1 MGVTVLKK
9 LNVDKAE
16 RIKGWL
22 DQPKVVQADFENDLN
37 YLVDQIALDYIKS
50 KYNGKMIYS

>member
-16 RIKGWL
+16 RIKAWL

-50 KYNGKMIYS
+50 KYIGKVVYN